1 MRVRRAGRSLL
12 LVSALSPLAATAG
25 DDERAYI
32 EFHGQTY
39 TYEFSAVLAA
49 PRDAV
54 HTVVTDYE
62 QLERVNDS
70 ITDSRVLERHDD
82 GALKRLL
89 ALRECVLMFCFDIVF
104 VEDLVETDDS
114 IRTTIIPAE
123 STFRGGHAE
132 WQLEAVDDA
141 RTRMRI
147 RATQT
152 PDFWIPPVL
161 GPLVLKRVFLRE
173 VRETSGNIERLARAA
188 VAG

>member
-1 MRVRRAGRSLL
+1 VRLERAALALL
-12 LVSALSPLAATAG
+12 QAALVLPLVAVAG
-25 DDERAYI
+25 DDERAHI

-39 TYEFSAVLAA
+39 SYEFSAVLAA

-62 QLERVNDS
+62 RLERVNDS
-70 ITDSRVLERHDD
+70 ITDSRVIERHDD
-82 GALKRLL
+82 GSLKRLL
-89 ALRECVLMFCFDIVF
+89 ALRECVLMFCFDITF
-104 VEDLVETDDS
+104 VEDLVETADG
-114 IRTTIIPAE
+114 IRTTVIPAE
-123 STFRGGHAE
+123 STFRDGHAE
-132 WQLEAVDDA
+132 WQLEAIDGT

-173 VRETSGNIERLARAA
+173 VRETSANIERLARAA
-188 VAG
+188 AG